1 MAGPY
6 LGVLHRTWGLHA
18 PGRSH
23 LRGRS
28 AYQGVLHR
36 KGALMLSVWNCN
48 VNRSVLVYFP
58 KPARWRVGEQEA
70 LWMPSGHETIP
81 SSLLLRGISFLNINS
96 LSLAVAGLS
105 HCDSFTPS
113 SLACPLSYL
122 EKVLYSLLAMWRAT
136 DKGVPHPHRG
146 SPWKQERLLLE

>member
-1 MAGPY
+1 
-6 LGVLHRTWGLHA
+6 
-18 PGRSH
+18 
-23 LRGRS
+23 
-28 AYQGVLHR
+28 
-36 KGALMLSVWNCN
+36 MLSVWNCN